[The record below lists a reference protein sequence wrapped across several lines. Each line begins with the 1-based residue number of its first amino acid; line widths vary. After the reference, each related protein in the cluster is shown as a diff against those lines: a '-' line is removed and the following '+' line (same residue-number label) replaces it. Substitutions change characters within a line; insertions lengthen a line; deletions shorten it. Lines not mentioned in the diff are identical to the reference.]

1 MKNKKEFIFSKKNY
15 RLMLIGLGVIVLGF
29 ILMIGGGSKDPDV
42 FNPDIFNFRRI
53 RLAPAL
59 VLIGFGIEI
68 SAILRSFKNTKA
80 LLIMSVIEAIILGIV
95 QGLTE
100 FLPVSSSGHLELAQA
115 LFGNQNKTD
124 ENLIFTIVVH
134 GATALATL
142 VVFRDDV
149 WEIIRDLFRFS
160 NNKSTQFSLQII
172 LSMIPAALVG
182 FFLKRQLEVIFGN
195 ILLVG
200 LMLWVTAALLLYRR

>member
-68 SAILRSFKNTKA
+68 FAILRSFKNTKKP
-80 LLIMSVIEAIILGIV
+80 S
-95 QGLTE
+95 
-100 FLPVSSSGHLELAQA
+100 
-115 LFGNQNKTD
+115 
-124 ENLIFTIVVH
+124 
-134 GATALATL
+134 
-142 VVFRDDV
+142 
-149 WEIIRDLFRFS
+149 
-160 NNKSTQFSLQII
+160 
-172 LSMIPAALVG
+172 
-182 FFLKRQLEVIFGN
+182 
-195 ILLVG
+195 
-200 LMLWVTAALLLYRR
+200 

>member
-68 SAILRSFKNTKA
+68 SAILCSFKNTKKP
-80 LLIMSVIEAIILGIV
+80 S
-95 QGLTE
+95 
-100 FLPVSSSGHLELAQA
+100 
-115 LFGNQNKTD
+115 
-124 ENLIFTIVVH
+124 
-134 GATALATL
+134 
-142 VVFRDDV
+142 
-149 WEIIRDLFRFS
+149 
-160 NNKSTQFSLQII
+160 
-172 LSMIPAALVG
+172 
-182 FFLKRQLEVIFGN
+182 
-195 ILLVG
+195 
-200 LMLWVTAALLLYRR
+200 

>member
-68 SAILRSFKNTKA
+68 AAILHSFKNTKKP
-80 LLIMSVIEAIILGIV
+80 S
-95 QGLTE
+95 
-100 FLPVSSSGHLELAQA
+100 
-115 LFGNQNKTD
+115 
-124 ENLIFTIVVH
+124 
-134 GATALATL
+134 
-142 VVFRDDV
+142 
-149 WEIIRDLFRFS
+149 
-160 NNKSTQFSLQII
+160 
-172 LSMIPAALVG
+172 
-182 FFLKRQLEVIFGN
+182 
-195 ILLVG
+195 
-200 LMLWVTAALLLYRR
+200 